1 MSAIDADQSLLPVD
15 IVRSSAVFIQSAQE
29 LIMSPL
35 RRLATA
41 AFLLPAALIAA
52 TLLILLWLLA
62 PGSLVQLQI
71 RASVM

>member
-1 MSAIDADQSLLPVD
+1 
-15 IVRSSAVFIQSAQE
+15 
-29 LIMSPL
+29 MSPL

-62 PGSLVQLQI
+62 PGSLLQLQI